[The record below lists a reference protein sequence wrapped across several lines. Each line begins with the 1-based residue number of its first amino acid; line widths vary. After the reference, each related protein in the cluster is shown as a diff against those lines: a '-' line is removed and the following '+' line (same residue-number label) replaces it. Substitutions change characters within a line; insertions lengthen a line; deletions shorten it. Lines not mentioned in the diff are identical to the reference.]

1 MPFAAITYD
10 VKPGFETEI
19 TEVFRGFRRV
29 RTPVVADASGRPEAT
44 ILSTAVFIRD
54 ATLVRV
60 IEYEGDLDA
69 VARFMAS
76 QPGVRDFEERIRPY
90 LSRPRDTATTEGF
103 VATFHRSLLNPVVQ
117 FSVRDRAAAGS

>member
-10 VKPGFETEI
+10 VKSGFEKEI

-29 RTPVVADASGRPEAT
+29 RSSVVEDDTGRPEAT

-69 VARFMAS
+69 VARFMAN
-76 QPGVRDFEERIRPY
+76 QPGVREFEERIAPY
-90 LSRPRDTATTEGF
+90 LSRPRSTATIEDF
-103 VATFHRSLLNPVVQ
+103 VATFKRSLLNPVVQ
-117 FSVRDRAAAGS
+117 FSVRDR